1 MKKTSIHIFIVW
13 AFFSCGQGQNKEF
26 VLETGNLEFS
36 IPIND
41 LASSNPGMISIYDSD
56 SGEHVMIYNHVIK
69 KLQIS
74 EFPSGKLKL
83 NIPLEFEN
91 EKRNKRFTGGTLI
104 ARDSIFVTFFPPSI
118 GMINFEG
125 ALMYEEK
132 LPDANY
138 SVSHIGNGSMIPL
151 FKSHGR
157 IYGAQPF
164 LMDHHRMTQEDI
176 QKQQLVY
183 SVSLEG
189 DSSAWHDVFYDAA
202 YWDQGKKLSYF
213 SWAKRGSLIYISP
226 FYDHQIQVFDTK
238 TNKIVEVKEV
248 KSKHVEK
255 FNIVNELPG
264 NEDESVMATLE
275 SSQYETFLYDKY
287 RDIFYRMILP
297 AFPSDQKYDIE
308 KLRLMERSRPVTG
321 IMVLD
326 HELNVLTEHIFG
338 PYEIHSSDNFLVGKD
353 GLYVSTNNMN
363 RPDFSDDQMRY
374 KLLKFTASD

>member
-1 MKKTSIHIFIVW
+1 MDFIFKKNNMYIKALFLLLCVPLL
-13 AFFSCGQGQNKEF
+13 FSCSYDNDESD
-26 VLETGNLEFS
+26 FS
-36 IPIND
+36 FGEIIFIPIND

-104 ARDSIFVTFFPPSI
+104 AKDSIFVTFFPPSI

-125 ALMYEEK
+125 ELMFEEK

-151 FKSHGR
+151 FKSNGR

-183 SVSLEG
+183 SISLDG
-189 DSSAWHDVFYDAA
+189 DNSAWHEVYYDEA
-202 YWDQGKKLSYF
+202 YWAQGEKLSYF
-213 SWAKRGSLIYISP
+213 SWAKRGSLI
-226 FYDHQIQVFDTK
+226 
-238 TNKIVEVKEV
+238 
-248 KSKHVEK
+248 
-255 FNIVNELPG
+255 
-264 NEDESVMATLE
+264 
-275 SSQYETFLYDKY
+275 
-287 RDIFYRMILP
+287 
-297 AFPSDQKYDIE
+297 
-308 KLRLMERSRPVTG
+308 
-321 IMVLD
+321 
-326 HELNVLTEHIFG
+326 
-338 PYEIHSSDNFLVGKD
+338 
-353 GLYVSTNNMN
+353 
-363 RPDFSDDQMRY
+363 
-374 KLLKFTASD
+374 